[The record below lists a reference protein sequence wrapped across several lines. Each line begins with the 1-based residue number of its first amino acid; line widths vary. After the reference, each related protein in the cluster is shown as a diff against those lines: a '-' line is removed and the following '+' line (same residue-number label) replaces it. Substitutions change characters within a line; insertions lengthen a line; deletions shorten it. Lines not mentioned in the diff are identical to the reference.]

1 MKICAICHKKNEDD
15 YNYCVHCGAELDNT
29 SEKEEKQATTNILND
44 EQFSL
49 NDAKQRTTDSNF
61 RENEYINDIQ
71 NNNTNA
77 SELMSHKIK
86 MIYLPLAITII
97 LAVIAG
103 VTAQILL
110 IFLCIPFAIW
120 GMYGIHQLRHTC
132 PVCKTWNSLKE
143 VSRTETG
150 RYNTTVQEK
159 RTAKTYQVGT
169 KSYVRT
175 GYPIEETD
183 YYVDVPVQVVNYN
196 INLRCECCGYETSR
210 KASEQHKC

>member
-1 MKICAICHKKNEDD
+1 
-15 YNYCVHCGAELDNT
+15 
-29 SEKEEKQATTNILND
+29 
-44 EQFSL
+44 
-49 NDAKQRTTDSNF
+49 
-61 RENEYINDIQ
+61 
-71 NNNTNA
+71 
-77 SELMSHKIK
+77 

-159 RTAKTYQVGT
+159 KDSQ
-169 KSYVRT
+169 
-175 GYPIEETD
+175 
-183 YYVDVPVQVVNYN
+183 
-196 INLRCECCGYETSR
+196 NLSSR
-210 KASEQHKC
+210 HKKLCKNRLPY